1 MTFNPKDLLTAPP
14 LTVDELAAK
23 LGRIKALGMGGAQ
36 VKLPDGQAVA
46 DVELVAQGEVPA
58 HFVIKGRE

>member
-1 MTFNPKDLLTAPP
+1 MTFDPQDLLTAPP

-23 LGRIKALGMGGAQ
+23 LARIKALGMGGVQ
-36 VKLPDGQAVA
+36 IRLPDGQAVT

-58 HFVIKGRE
+58 HFVVKGTR